1 MPTSMNEKNQYR
13 NRIELLWARSMC
25 KGKRQLVSDL
35 NKWERIV
42 DATGSIMRV
51 RPEENET

>member
-35 NKWERIV
+35 SKWERIV